1 MLENLQELK
10 KDMVSKKWTISSFL
24 FTYKRIDYIVLV
36 KLFVK
41 NESKKKICIAKI
53 AFYGIKKFK

>member
-41 NESKKKICIAKI
+41 NES
-53 AFYGIKKFK
+53 